1 MPSNQERNPSRAGR
15 LATAFA
21 VMALQGCADG
31 GMNDGACT
39 AMFASI
45 PVTVVDA
52 AGQPVENATVTAVL
66 VRTGE
71 TLVPTSLMLF
81 AAGTYPLVDD
91 GSSGLIRRTGD
102 AVQAHIANGAQS
114 RTVDYIFSVPGGCHV
129 SKVSG
134 PDTVTLQ

>member
-1 MPSNQERNPSRAGR
+1 MPSNQKRNALRAGR
-15 LATAFA
+15 LAITFA
-21 VMALQGCADG
+21 VMALQACSDG

-45 PVTVVDA
+45 PVTVIDD

-71 TLVPTSLMLF
+71 TLVPTSLMLM

-91 GSSGLIRRTGD
+91 GSSSVIRRNGD
-102 AVQAHIANGAQS
+102 AVQAHIVRGAQS
-114 RTVDYIFSVPGGCHV
+114 RTVDYVFSVPGGCHV